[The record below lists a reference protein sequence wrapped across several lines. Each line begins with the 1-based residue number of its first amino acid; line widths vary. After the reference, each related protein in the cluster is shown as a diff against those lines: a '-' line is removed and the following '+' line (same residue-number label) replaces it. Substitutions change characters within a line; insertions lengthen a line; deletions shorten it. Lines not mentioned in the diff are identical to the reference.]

1 MEKYI
6 EYVTTKFSEIRVIKQ
21 RVGDLNKIPPEVI
34 VAIIDNYDLFL
45 EITSNDV
52 FITWDVIKALDNPLN
67 QGVVVYF
74 EEIKLYCST
83 NYDTYKMICDKLYAR
98 EYNVSTKNLIKSEI
112 KSEVICFKNKH
123 GRNPNTE
130 ELKIIKSN
138 VNDIAEKNVNMYQIV
153 LTTNKQKLVFAFNTN
168 DKNKIEKFSELL
180 KKSTNLDPLI
190 QIGKVAEITF
200 DNKLFNNKKEVD
212 DFVEHLKTE
221 IGKIN
226 SDCSDLITTI
236 RPIILYGNIK
246 YCGYNVNNII
256 LDKPTDEQISKILKT
271 TLSVNS
277 LIINMGTINGGG
289 INHINTK
296 PDNKSILKEW
306 LLSNPINE
314 GRVLQDDYRQ
324 KFLDDTGIVM
334 TTQAFGR
341 GGKGIIQGS
350 NSNGKTYYKKFEP
363 KKDTK

>member
-6 EYVTTKFSEIRVIKQ
+6 EYVTTKFDEIRVIKQ

-74 EEIKLYCST
+74 EEIRLYCST

-123 GRNPNTE
+123 GRNPNAE

-180 KKSTNLDPLI
+180 NKTTNSNPII

-200 DNKLFNNKKEVD
+200 NDKLFNNKKEVD

-236 RPIILYGNIK
+236 RPIILCQDIK
-246 YCGYNVNNII
+246 YCGYNVNSII
-256 LDKPTDEQISKILKT
+256 LDKPTDEQIAKILKT
-271 TLSVNS
+271 TLNVNS
-277 LIINMGTINGGG
+277 FIINQHGTINIGSVNT
-289 INHINTK
+289 INK
-296 PDNKSILKEW
+296 PKKSDKSILDDW
-306 LLSNPINE
+306 LKINPIE
-314 GRVLQDDYRQ
+314 GRIKPADYRE
-324 KFLDDTGIVM
+324 KFFNDTGVIIHPN
-334 TTQAFGR
+334 TFG
-341 GGKGIIQGS
+341 KVASKYIETVNKCYQS
-350 NSNGKTYYKKFEP
+350 KN
-363 KKDTK
+363 